1 MDRTLPRTARSTRR
15 RASLTAALLSTA
27 ALALGPVLLP
37 AHADD
42 LDDKKKRAQQE
53 TKAAMAELEDS
64 SAGVVN
70 ATKRLKAAQAS
81 LAKAQTRLTKT
92 QGELVVARA
101 LDASMQAKLV
111 AAQAQLKQAV
121 ADVAA
126 GEVKVAN
133 QTDQL
138 ARLAVASY
146 SFGSPD
152 LVRVSVL
159 LRGTEPSDIAVQ
171 LGALDNLLDRQTS
184 MLQDLKTAQAL
195 LEVQRVKVKTA
206 EAAVAD
212 QREAAAANLVR
223 KKALEQ
229 QAADA
234 RTQVAGLVAARSRA
248 AAVAVAARAADRRV
262 LAASKRREAKI
273 QKAILARA
281 RKQNNGGNYNGAGD
295 GFLYRPVPGGITS
308 PYGYRVHPIYGYYS
322 LHDGDDFHAPCGTPE
337 RAGAGGRVIS
347 EYYSDVWGNR
357 LFLDVGRVNGKQMT
371 LIYNHISSYKA
382 RTGDRV
388 GRGDVVAYAG
398 TTGWSTGCH
407 LHFTVL
413 VDGKAVNPQ
422 NYM

>member
-1 MDRTLPRTARSTRR
+1 MDHSLPRTTRSTRR
-15 RASLTAALLSTA
+15 RVSLTAALLSTA

-42 LDDKKKRAQQE
+42 LDDKKKKAQQE
-53 TKAAMAELEDS
+53 TKAAKAELEDS
-64 SAGVVN
+64 SAGVIN
-70 ATKRLKAAQAS
+70 ATKKLRTAQAS
-81 LAKAQTRLTKT
+81 LATAQTRLAKT

-101 LDASMQAKLV
+101 LDTSMQAKLV

-133 QTDQL
+133 QTDEL

-159 LRGTEPSDIAVQ
+159 LRGTDPSDIAVQ
-171 LGALDNLLDRQTS
+171 LGALDNLLDRRTT
-184 MLQDLKTAQAL
+184 MLQDLKTAQTL

-206 EAAVAD
+206 EAAVAE

-223 KKALEQ
+223 KKTLEQ
-229 QAADA
+229 QAVAA
-234 RTQVAGLVAARSRA
+234 RTQVAGLVAARSKA

-262 LAASKRREAKI
+262 LAASKRKEAKI

-407 LHFTVL
+407 LHFTVMANGQA
-413 VDGKAVNPQ
+413 VDPMNWL
-422 NYM
+422 